1 VAAACLNAS
10 LGVISLTLLFT
21 LTPSTSQALTETT
34 ERRARVEGASHV
46 NLRSG
51 PGINYPPVTILKN
64 GEEVNVEKLEG
75 SWYRISLPDGSRGY
89 VYAEL
94 IHFLP
99 EKADQEQELEQE
111 QEQEQEQK
119 QEQEQ
124 TAAPATPPTPTIEVS
139 LDVFT
144 PQPQPETVRPELV
157 VEQPEEVLPT
167 PIIVAQVE
175 VPVEK
180 TPASSPEFESS
191 PPKTLAVVPRMIET
205 SVPVN
210 ASQGQVWEIFG
221 WIIIPSCLFAL
232 GWILGGNYYLRRD
245 RIERTKLRF

>member
-99 EKADQEQELEQE
+99 EKADQEQELEQ
-111 QEQEQEQK
+111 
-119 QEQEQ
+119 
-124 TAAPATPPTPTIEVS
+124 TAVPATPPTPTVEVS
-139 LDVFT
+139 PDVFT
-144 PQPQPETVRPELV
+144 PQPQPETVRPEPV
-157 VEQPEEVLPT
+157 VEEPEEVLPT

-180 TPASSPEFESS
+180 TPVSSPEYESS

-205 SVPVN
+205 SVPVK
-210 ASQGQVWEIFG
+210 ASQGRVWEIFG
-221 WIIIPSCLFAL
+221 WILIPSCLFAL
-232 GWILGGNYYLRRD
+232 GWILGGNYYLRRE

>member
-1 VAAACLNAS
+1 MAAACLNAS

-34 ERRARVEGASHV
+34 ERRARVAGASHV

-51 PGINYPPVTILKN
+51 PGISYPPVTILKN

-99 EKADQEQELEQE
+99 EKAEQE
-111 QEQEQEQK
+111 QEQEQEHE

-210 ASQGQVWEIFG
+210 ASQGRVWEIFG

>member
-1 VAAACLNAS
+1 MAAACLNAS

-99 EKADQEQELEQE
+99 EKADQEQELEQKLE
-111 QEQEQEQK
+111 QEQE

-167 PIIVAQVE
+167 PIIVTQVE

-180 TPASSPEFESS
+180 TPASSTEFESS

-210 ASQGQVWEIFG
+210 ASQGRVWEIFG

>member
-1 VAAACLNAS
+1 MTAACLNAS

-34 ERRARVEGASHV
+34 ERRARVAGASHV

-51 PGINYPPVTILKN
+51 PGIGYPPVTILKN
-64 GEEVNVEKLEG
+64 GDEVNVEKLEG
-75 SWYRISLPDGSRGY
+75 SWYRISLPDGLRGY

-99 EKADQEQELEQE
+99 EKAE
-111 QEQEQEQK
+111 

-139 LDVFT
+139 LDVST
-144 PQPQPETVRPELV
+144 PQPQPDTVRPEPV
-157 VEQPEEVLPT
+157 VEQPEEDLPT
-167 PIIVAQVE
+167 PIEAQVE
-175 VPVEK
+175 VPGEK
-180 TPASSPEFESS
+180 TPATPPEFESS
-191 PPKTLAVVPRMIET
+191 PPKTQAVVPRKIET

-210 ASQGQVWEIFG
+210 ASQGRVWEVIRWILVPGCIFT
-221 WIIIPSCLFAL
+221 L
-232 GWILGGNYYLRRD
+232 GWILGGNYYLRWD

>member
-34 ERRARVEGASHV
+34 ERRARVAGASHV

-51 PGINYPPVTILKN
+51 PGISYPPVTILKN

-99 EKADQEQELEQE
+99 EKAEQE
-111 QEQEQEQK
+111 QEQQQEQEQEHE

-210 ASQGQVWEIFG
+210 ASQRQVWEIFG

>member
-1 VAAACLNAS
+1 MAAACLNAS

-124 TAAPATPPTPTIEVS
+124 TAVPATPPTPTIEVS
-139 LDVFT
+139 PDVFT
-144 PQPQPETVRPELV
+144 PQPQPETVSPEPV

-167 PIIVAQVE
+167 PIEAQVE
-175 VPVEK
+175 VPVEEP
-180 TPASSPEFESS
+180 PASPPEIEGA
-191 PPKTLAVVPRMIET
+191 PPQTQAVVPRKIET
-205 SVPVN
+205 SVPVK
-210 ASQGQVWEIFG
+210 ASQGRVWEFVS
-221 WIIIPSCLFAL
+221 WILVPSCIFVL

>member
-1 VAAACLNAS
+1 MAAACLNAS

-34 ERRARVEGASHV
+34 ERRARVAGASHV

-51 PGINYPPVTILKN
+51 PGISYPPVTILKN

-99 EKADQEQELEQE
+99 EKAEQE
-111 QEQEQEQK
+111 QEQQQEQEQEHE

-210 ASQGQVWEIFG
+210 ASQGRVWEIFG

>member
-34 ERRARVEGASHV
+34 ERRARVAGASHV

-51 PGINYPPVTILKN
+51 PGISYPPVTILKN

-99 EKADQEQELEQE
+99 EKAEQE
-111 QEQEQEQK
+111 QEQEQEQQQEHE

-221 WIIIPSCLFAL
+221 WILIPSCLFAL

>member
-1 VAAACLNAS
+1 MAAACLNAS

-34 ERRARVEGASHV
+34 ERRARVAGASHV

-51 PGINYPPVTILKN
+51 PGISYPPVTILKN

-99 EKADQEQELEQE
+99 EKAEQE
-111 QEQEQEQK
+111 QEQEQEH
-119 QEQEQ
+119 EQEQ